1 MAEGGSFSNP
11 LADEKDAGGKDGGGG
26 GGSGGSSKT
35 PVRQSL
41 AHVFPRCS
49 LGRLR
54 ALQSLT
60 ALRGVTARSAHGR

>member
-1 MAEGGSFSNP
+1 MAEGGSYSNP

-26 GGSGGSSKT
+26 GAGSSKT

-60 ALRGVTARSAHGR
+60 AIRGVTARSAHGR